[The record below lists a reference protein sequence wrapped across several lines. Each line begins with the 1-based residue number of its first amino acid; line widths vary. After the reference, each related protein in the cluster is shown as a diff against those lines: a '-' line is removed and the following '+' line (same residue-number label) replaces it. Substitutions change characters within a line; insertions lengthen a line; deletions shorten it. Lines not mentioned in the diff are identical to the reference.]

1 MSVRT
6 AARASIAAAGATL
19 TLAVLA
25 PAAHADDNCDLIRG
39 RAREYCER
47 GDAANK
53 SGGGT
58 GGGSGGLDDVS
69 NPMDPLSSLAK
80 GFAEAAAWT
89 VDKLGDAVHATADVD
104 FTNGSFLR
112 TYALVFAASTFL
124 TIVVWLWAVVKRAV
138 RGVPLTTAI
147 GEAIGLLWLT
157 VMASA
162 FTPLI
167 LYTVVSAVDG
177 ITEALAGKGNSGF
190 FEAFSAALK
199 KENPDGGPIVQIV
212 LACVAILAAGV
223 VWLELVAR
231 AALLY
236 VGAALG
242 TIVYSG
248 LVDKQLW
255 EKVKKWAGLMVAIIL
270 VKPVIVIV
278 LRLASAMTGGD
289 GPKEGDSIAA
299 IISGLSIIII
309 AIFASAM
316 LFRLIP
322 GMGDDIVSMRREA
335 YDPASR
341 ASSGAVTSPV
351 TGMRQG
357 INTHASRDG
366 AMRPAAATPSV
377 STSSSPGGG
386 ISAHATRPTSSAP
399 PMPRTPAPRAQEPRK
414 SETNDRT

>member
-1 MSVRT
+1 M
-6 AARASIAAAGATL
+6 

-25 PAAHADDNCDLIRG
+25 PAAHADGKCDLIRG

-53 SGGGT
+53 SGGGS
-58 GGGSGGLDDVS
+58 GGTGGLDDVS
-69 NPMDPLSSLAK
+69 NPLDPLSSLAQ
-80 GFAEAAAWT
+80 GFAKAAAWV

-104 FTNGSFLR
+104 FTNSSFLK

-138 RGVPLTTAI
+138 RGVPLMTAI
-147 GEAIGLLWLT
+147 GEAVGLLWLT

-162 FTPLI
+162 FTPLV
-167 LYTVVSAVDG
+167 LYVVVSAVDG
-177 ITEALAGKGNSGF
+177 ITEALAGKGSTGF
-190 FEAFSAALK
+190 FDAFSAALEK
-199 KENPDGGPIVQIV
+199 KNPDGGPIVQII

-248 LVDKQLW
+248 LVDRKLW
-255 EKVKKWAGLMVAIIL
+255 DKVKRWAGLMVAIIL

-289 GPKEGDSIAA
+289 GPKEGDTVAA
-299 IISGLSIIII
+299 IVSGLSIIII

-366 AMRPAAATPSV
+366 AMRPTASTPSA
-377 STSSSPGGG
+377 SSSSSPGGG
-386 ISAHATRPTSSAP
+386 ISAHASRPSRSAP
-399 PMPRTPAPRAQEPRK
+399 PTPRTPPPRAQDPRPR
-414 SETNDRT
+414 EANDRTP